1 MNNREEIKRFLSEK
15 FAFAPWNGW
24 KYIWISNGINGV
36 DIFASKTDVKYD
48 KLGFSSDTE
57 RMIGKIETDIIF
69 NEKFLFERS
78 ELL

>member
-1 MNNREEIKRFLSEK
+1 MNNREEIKKFLSEN

-24 KYIWISNGINGV
+24 RYFWIVNGTEGI
-36 DIFASKTDVKYD
+36 DIFASKTNVQND

-57 RMIGKIETDIIF
+57 RMIGKIKTNTIF